1 MQYRIPV
8 SQPSITEVE
17 KKWVNKA
24 LNERRIS
31 STGGLVEKFEHA
43 FAEKTGTEY
52 TVACNSGG
60 SALFLALWALG
71 VKEGDEVIVPDFTM
85 VATANAVIQCGAT
98 PVFVDAEWE
107 TCNINPTLIT
117 EKLSERTKVII
128 PAHIYGHPVDM
139 DPILQAANQRNIKVV
154 EDAAECHGGEYRARR
169 VGSLGDCACFS
180 FYGTKIVTT
189 GEGGAIT
196 TDDSSLADE
205 LKRLRGYYFSK
216 AGYFLHEKLGFN
228 LRMSSLEAALGLG
241 QLERWDE
248 LIQKREE
255 VAEYYDKH
263 LKDIV
268 ETQIE
273 KDYAKRANWYYLIKT
288 AKRNAVE
295 RTLEERG
302 IETRRAFTPMHLQP
316 YLTSFAEGEAFPVS
330 DRLMNE
336 GLYLPTYPDLSKEQQ
351 DEIIKIVKETF
362 GS

>member
-1 MQYRIPV
+1 MTYRIPV

-17 KKWVNKA
+17 KRWVNKA
-24 LNERRIS
+24 LDEKIIS
-31 STGGLVEKFEHA
+31 STGGLVEQFEHA
-43 FAEKTGTEY
+43 FAEKIGTRY
-52 TVACNSGG
+52 AVACNSGG

-85 VATANAVIQCGAT
+85 AATANAVIQCGAR
-98 PVFVDAEWE
+98 PVFVDAEWD
-107 TCNINPTLIT
+107 TCNINPTLVA
-117 EKLSERTKVII
+117 EKVSERTKVIL
-128 PAHIYGHPVDM
+128 PVHIYGHPVDIS
-139 DPILQAANQRNIKVV
+139 PILQIASQKNIKVV

-169 VGSLGDCACFS
+169 VGSLGHCACFS

-216 AGYFLHEKLGFN
+216 AGDFLHKKLGFN
-228 LRMSSLEAALGLG
+228 LRMSSLEAAFGLG

-255 VAEYYDKH
+255 IAEYYDKH

-268 ETQIE
+268 ETPVE
-273 KDYAKRANWYYLIKT
+273 KDYAKRVNWYYLIKT
-288 AKRNAVE
+288 EKRDEVENA
-295 RTLEERG
+295 LEEHG

-316 YLTSFAEGEAFPVS
+316 YLTSFAKGEAFPVS

-336 GLYLPTYPDLSKEQQ
+336 GMYLPTYPDLSRKEQ
-351 DEIIKIVKETF
+351 DEIGGVVKEVLR
-362 GS
+362 S